1 MIFYG
6 MRKFGKKNINWENV
20 LSKIKELERLW
31 HKWYKGRKICDTLHD
46 LVPFVQFKN
55 RENTHGGV
63 LLLVKLCK
71 CCPIPPSV
79 TYVIDRFCDSDVAL
93 MV

>member
-20 LSKIKELERLW
+20 LFKIKELERLW

-55 RENTHGGV
+55 RKIH
-63 LLLVKLCK
+63 
-71 CCPIPPSV
+71 PWRSV
-79 TYVIDRFCDSDVAL
+79 TFSKVMQMLPNPTKYHMCD
-93 MV
+93 